1 MSEGETTLLAIDAEA
16 KHQSVHGRRCGQA
29 HHATHGEPE
38 SFSFRNEGVPSSILR
53 SIVSPLYAVLP
64 LQGGDLGAITG
75 GAQRG
80 TFGGTRGRALGGVE
94 RPGWCQTTHSRSTGI
109 PPFRTTQRWGRRG
122 VHARQES
129 TADTAIMSK
138 SPTRG
143 QRQVW
148 RTRAARIS
156 SIFSGSITVS
166 PCTQHPSG
174 RGTSPP
180 ASCARGTPAWHA
192 RQACPCRP
200 RRPGVTGAVADKT
213 TGRAHPLFLRPHS
226 VDRFWTERL
235 INPWCS

>member
-180 ASCARGTPAWHA
+180 ASCARGTPAWRA
-192 RQACPCRP
+192 RAAPGAPVSPGRWPIRRQAGHTPSFCDHTAWIASGP
-200 RRPGVTGAVADKT
+200 
-213 TGRAHPLFLRPHS
+213 S
-226 VDRFWTERL
+226 VL
-235 INPWCS
+235 